1 MSNVVE
7 VEVSMKRRSNMDNS
21 LCEQLLSSE
30 LKKLEYVPNGT
41 QIRLEGI
48 EELKNHVEDVMVCGD
63 NSLNTHLPS
72 VNIKF
77 W

>member
-1 MSNVVE
+1 MVE
-7 VEVSMKRRSNMDNS
+7 VEVSMTRRSNMDHS

-41 QIRLEGI
+41 QIQLEGI
-48 EELKNHVEDVMVCGD
+48 EELKNHVEYVMVCGD
-63 NSLNTHLPS
+63 NSLTTHLPS

>member
-7 VEVSMKRRSNMDNS
+7 VEVSMKRKSNMDHS

-48 EELKNHVEDVMVCGD
+48 EELKNHVEYVMVCGD
-63 NSLNTHLPS
+63 NSLTTHLPS

>member
-1 MSNVVE
+1 MVE
-7 VEVSMKRRSNMDNS
+7 VEVSMKRKSNMDLS

-41 QIRLEGI
+41 QIQLEGI
-48 EELKNHVEDVMVCGD
+48 EELKNHVEYVMVCGD
-63 NSLNTHLPS
+63 NSLTTHLPS

>member
-7 VEVSMKRRSNMDNS
+7 VEVSLTRRSNMDHS
-21 LCEQLLSSE
+21 LCEQLLSPE
-30 LKKLEYVPNGT
+30 LRKLEYVPNGM
-41 QIRLEGI
+41 QIRLEGV
-48 EELKNHVEDVMVCGD
+48 EELKNHVEYVMVCGD
-63 NSLNTHLPS
+63 NSLTTHLPS

>member
-7 VEVSMKRRSNMDNS
+7 VEVSLTRRSNMDHS
-21 LCEQLLSSE
+21 LCEQLLSPE
-30 LKKLEYVPNGT
+30 LRKLEYVPNGT
-41 QIRLEGI
+41 QIRLEGV
-48 EELKNHVEDVMVCGD
+48 EELKNHVEYVMVCGD
-63 NSLNTHLPS
+63 NSLTTHLPS

>member
-7 VEVSMKRRSNMDNS
+7 VEVSLTRRSNMDHS
-21 LCEQLLSSE
+21 LCEQLLSPE
-30 LKKLEYVPNGT
+30 LRKLEYVPNGT
-41 QIRLEGI
+41 QIRLEGV
-48 EELKNHVEDVMVCGD
+48 EKLKNYVEYVMVCGD
-63 NSLNTHLPS
+63 NSLTTHLPS

>member
-7 VEVSMKRRSNMDNS
+7 VEVSLTRRSNMDHS
-21 LCEQLLSSE
+21 LCEQLLSPE
-30 LKKLEYVPNGT
+30 LRKLEYVPNGT
-41 QIRLEGI
+41 QIRLEGV
-48 EELKNHVEDVMVCGD
+48 EKLKNHVEYVMVCGD